1 MKKTFKN
8 EIKNLFDFEKGQ
20 LINFY
25 CNNDNCKIINDIF
38 SYYSDKGLYI
48 DLWYN
53 DDLKKVITK
62 SLNVGFITSFQIIKM
77 LEETTSKFIV
87 IDSWELITHKD
98 DWFINKLNDLAK
110 SKKMVIVMKVNLN
123 SKKKINRREI
133 KNLKLHLD
141 KLNKNIQMINND
153 ECLVY

>member
-123 SKKKINRREI
+123 SNKKINRREI

>member
-1 MKKTFKN
+1 MKK
-8 EIKNLFDFEKGQ
+8 
-20 LINFY
+20 
-25 CNNDNCKIINDIF
+25 
-38 SYYSDKGLYI
+38 
-48 DLWYN
+48 
-53 DDLKKVITK
+53 
-62 SLNVGFITSFQIIKM
+62 
-77 LEETTSKFIV
+77 
-87 IDSWELITHKD
+87 ELITHKD

-123 SKKKINRREI
+123 SKKKINRKEI

>member
-1 MKKTFKN
+1 MKKTLIKD
-8 EIKNLFDFEKGQ
+8 IKNLFDFEKGQ

-25 CNNDNCKIINDIF
+25 CNNDNCDIINEIF
-38 SYYSDKGLYI
+38 NYYSDIGLYI

-53 DDLKKVITK
+53 DELKKIITK
-62 SLNVGFITSFQIIKM
+62 SLNIGFLTSFQIIKK
-77 LEETTSKFIV
+77 LEETTNKFVI

-110 SKKMVIVMKVNLN
+110 SKKMIIIMKVNLN
-123 SKKKINRREI
+123 SNKKINRRTI
-133 KNLKLHLD
+133 KNLKLNLD

>member
-38 SYYSDKGLYI
+38 NYYIDKGLYI

-62 SLNVGFITSFQIIKM
+62 SLNVGFITSFQIIKT

-123 SKKKINRREI
+123 SKKKINRKEI

>member
-38 SYYSDKGLYI
+38 NYYIDKGLYI

-62 SLNVGFITSFQIIKM
+62 SLNVGFITSFQIIKT

-123 SKKKINRREI
+123 SKKKINRKEI

-141 KLNKNIQMINND
+141 KLNKNSQMINND

>member
-38 SYYSDKGLYI
+38 NYYSDKGLYI

-53 DDLKKVITK
+53 DDLKKSNYKIFK
-62 SLNVGFITSFQIIKM
+62 CWFYN
-77 LEETTSKFIV
+77 KF
-87 IDSWELITHKD
+87 S
-98 DWFINKLNDLAK
+98 N
-110 SKKMVIVMKVNLN
+110 
-123 SKKKINRREI
+123 
-133 KNLKLHLD
+133 
-141 KLNKNIQMINND
+141 NKNIRRN
-153 ECLVY
+153 YK

>member
-38 SYYSDKGLYI
+38 NYYSDKGLYI

-62 SLNVGFITSFQIIKM
+62 SLNVGFITSFQIIKT

-123 SKKKINRREI
+123 SKKKINRTEI

>member
-8 EIKNLFDFEKGQ
+8 KIKNLFDFEKGQ

-38 SYYSDKGLYI
+38 NYYSDKRLYI

-62 SLNVGFITSFQIIKM
+62 SLNVGFITSFQIIKT

-123 SKKKINRREI
+123 SKKKINRKEI
-133 KNLKLHLD
+133 KNHKLHLD

>member
-38 SYYSDKGLYI
+38 NYYSDKGLYI

-62 SLNVGFITSFQIIKM
+62 SLNVGFITSFQIIK
-77 LEETTSKFIV
+77 T
-87 IDSWELITHKD
+87 
-98 DWFINKLNDLAK
+98 KLN
-110 SKKMVIVMKVNLN
+110 
-123 SKKKINRREI
+123 
-133 KNLKLHLD
+133 LD
-141 KLNKNIQMINND
+141 KFNINIQMINND
-153 ECLVY
+153 ECLVF